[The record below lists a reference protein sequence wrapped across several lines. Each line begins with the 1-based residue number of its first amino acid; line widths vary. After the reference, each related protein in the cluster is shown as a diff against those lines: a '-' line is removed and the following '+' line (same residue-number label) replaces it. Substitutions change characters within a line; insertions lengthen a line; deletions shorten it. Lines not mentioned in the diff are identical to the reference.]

1 MIVDYAYVKAWAKLS
16 RTALIIISALCALLL
31 FTSACTNNRPTS
43 SADAAASA
51 SHSAASQTPQR
62 LISLAPSL
70 TETIYD
76 LGIGNRLIAATAN
89 DDYPPEVKQ
98 LPQIGDINVNWEALL
113 SLKPDAVIIEKEF
126 CSDSQLKQL
135 KHLGLPVVSVRT
147 KYLRDLQTTLPAL
160 GKQLGCPEQAE
171 ALKQEILGEMNRIQ
185 AESEQLPLHPSV
197 YIDVYH
203 NTLMSAGKPSL
214 LNELVELAGG
224 TNVYGD
230 LNKDYPTVSA
240 EDMITRNPQVVV
252 LTSLTLK
259 EAQSH
264 PLLSKLPAIQNGDAI
279 EVNPSLLMR
288 PTKRSL
294 QGVKIIHDYFT
305 RWCSERSP
313 QTGATSPA
321 TQPSEAPKGSAN

>member
-1 MIVDYAYVKAWAKLS
+1 MIVDSTYAKAGARLS
-16 RTALIIISALCALLL
+16 RTGLIAISALCSLLL
-31 FTSACTNNRPTS
+31 FGSACTNNRPIS
-43 SADAAASA
+43 SADETAYASF
-51 SHSAASQTPQR
+51 SAAGNVPKR
-62 LISLAPSL
+62 LISLAPSI

-76 LGIGNRLIAATAN
+76 LGLGSRLIAATAN

-113 SLKPDAVIIEKEF
+113 SLKPDAVIVEEEL
-126 CSDSQLKQL
+126 CSDSQRQQL

-147 KYLRDLQTTLPAL
+147 KYLRDLPTTLPAL
-160 GKQLGCPEQAE
+160 GKQLGCPELAE
-171 ALKQEILGEMNRIQ
+171 TLKQEILGEINRFQ
-185 AESEQLPLHPSV
+185 AESEQLPLHPNV

-214 LNELVELAGG
+214 LNELIELAGG
-224 TNVYGD
+224 TNIYGD

-240 EDMITRNPQVVV
+240 EDLITRTPQIVV

-264 PLLSKLPAIQNGDAI
+264 PLLGKLTAIQNGEAI
-279 EVNPSLLMR
+279 EIDPSLLMR

-294 QGVKIIHDYFT
+294 QGVKILHDYFT
-305 RWCSERSP
+305 RWCSEHSSQTRAANSAP
-313 QTGATSPA
+313 QASKA
-321 TQPSEAPKGSAN
+321 SQGSAN